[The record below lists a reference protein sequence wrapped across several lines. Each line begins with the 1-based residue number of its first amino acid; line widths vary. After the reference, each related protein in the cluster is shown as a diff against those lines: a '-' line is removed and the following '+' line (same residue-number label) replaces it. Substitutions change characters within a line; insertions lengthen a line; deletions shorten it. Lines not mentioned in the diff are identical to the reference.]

1 MKSFYKQLMLAAV
14 LVGLVIAGTMMNPH
28 SASAT
33 SAATLITIAEAGSP
47 VSIYLCTTGTGPSC
61 GNQSYTVG
69 AGQHLIIEYV
79 SGECL
84 MTANPGTTFYLT
96 DLSLQLTTGGQFNGH
111 YVATPINNFVASP
124 NTSASFTFA
133 QPTRL
138 YADPSTQVTLAQTF
152 GSSGGS
158 AGVQVCHMT
167 ISGRL
172 ITL

>member
-1 MKSFYKQLMLAAV
+1 MKSFYKQLILAAL
-14 LVGLVIAGTMMNPH
+14 LVALVIAGTMMKPH

-33 SAATLITIAEAGSP
+33 TATTLITIADAGSP

-84 MTANPGTTFYLT
+84 MTTGSGTTFYLT
-96 DLSLQLTTGGQFNGH
+96 DLGLQLTTGGQFNGH
-111 YVATPINNFVASP
+111 YVATPINGLVASP
-124 NTSASFTFA
+124 NTSASYTFA

-138 YADPSTQVTLAQTF
+138 YADPSTQVILAQTF
-152 GSSGGS
+152 GIAGGPT
-158 AGVQVCHMT
+158 GVQVCHMT

-172 ITL
+172 VTL